1 LLSSEQ
7 ALNQKKSI
15 SKKIKKSYKKYPKKE
30 KKDKQTKEEQQ
41 SQIKKKFPDPII
53 YDPDSNQR
61 NIPLATAAAGDTI
74 SKDKVQTARVAMKIT
89 NDYLGLHKDMLNTY
103 SLIYFQILQN
113 ILNLSWDGISI
124 PVRVINS
131 SIDVNKNFYT
141 SSNDTTEESL
151 QLLDNIINKNLNT
164 FIKSIEL
171 SHKFYKN
178 VIESY
183 LNCIKKL

>member
-1 LLSSEQ
+1 MLSSEQ

-30 KKDKQTKEEQQ
+30 KKNKQTKEEQQ
-41 SQIKKKFPDPII
+41 SLLKKKFPDPII
-53 YDPDSNQR
+53 YDPNNNQS
-61 NIPLATAAAGDTI
+61 NIPLAPAQDTI
-74 SKDKVQTARVAMKIT
+74 SKDKVQTAKVAMKIT
-89 NDYLGLHKDMLNTY
+89 NDYLGLHKDMINSY
-103 SLIYFQILQN
+103 SVIYFQILQN

-131 SIDVNKNFYT
+131 SIDVNKNIYT
-141 SSNDTTEESL
+141 SSSDTTEESL
-151 QLLDNIINKNLNT
+151 QLLDNIINKNLDT

-171 SHKFYKN
+171 SHRFYKD

>member
-1 LLSSEQ
+1 MLSSEQ

-30 KKDKQTKEEQQ
+30 KKNKQTKEEQQ
-41 SQIKKKFPDPII
+41 SLLKKKFPDPII

-61 NIPLATAAAGDTI
+61 NIPLPTTDDNI
-74 SKDKVQTARVAMKIT
+74 FKDKEETATVAMKIT
-89 NDYLGLHKDMLNTY
+89 NYYLGLHKDMITTY
-103 SLIYFQILQN
+103 NSVYFQMLEN
-113 ILNLSWDGISI
+113 IVNFSWDGIVI
-124 PVRVINS
+124 PVRLMNS
-131 SIDVNKNFYT
+131 SIDINKNICT
-141 SSNDTTEESL
+141 SSSDTTEESL
-151 QLLDNIINKNLNT
+151 QLLDNIINKNLDT

-171 SHKFYKN
+171 SHKFYKD